1 MNFSSLRS
9 SLISLIRETFSYRKG
24 GGESECRWTSD
35 QQAQDLPWPVA
46 EGVGKV
52 RLGPGSR
59 LHLWFLWYHESL
71 FWLVDWSLEV
81 SADSPSSGLW
91 QCKIQTGSV
100 FPSIQALPISSDNK
114 AFHGLNA
121 LKFHSNPMHRFCY
134 NHRMLR
140 KPRQREVI

>member
-1 MNFSSLRS
+1 MSVDGQVTSRHRISPGLWLRVWGRSGLVLDPDYISGSSGTM
-9 SLISLIRETFSYRKG
+9 SLYSG
-24 GGESECRWTSD
+24 
-35 QQAQDLPWPVA
+35 
-46 EGVGKV
+46 
-52 RLGPGSR
+52 
-59 LHLWFLWYHESL
+59 LWI
-71 FWLVDWSLEV
+71 
-81 SADSPSSGLW
+81 GLW

-134 NHRMLR
+134 NHRMPR